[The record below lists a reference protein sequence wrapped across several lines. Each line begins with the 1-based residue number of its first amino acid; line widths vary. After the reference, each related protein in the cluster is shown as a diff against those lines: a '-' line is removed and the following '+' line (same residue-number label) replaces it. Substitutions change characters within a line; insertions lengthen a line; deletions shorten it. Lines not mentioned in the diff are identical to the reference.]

1 MSESD
6 RVPAQRRRSEPAAA
20 RPAQSRAASSPSI
33 RELAA
38 LEGSAKL
45 AAQRRRIES
54 CFGES
59 AGRGRVAQGVFID
72 GEDTIDEKKIAKI
85 RAAIESAHPH
95 AVAAFDAVM
104 ADKGEPE
111 DIAEWIKEKIGQSF
125 VKVVLQIVRERG
137 TASAAVG
144 PVPGAGAGA
153 GAGSSSSGTSSGAS
167 RGKKEATE
175 EKSESKSSAT
185 SRPGEM
191 EDPIVA
197 RIVTALD
204 AGHFGVR
211 WLTLRDARQKQVV
224 RERIAALARVYREI
238 REAQAREAARASSSS
253 SSSAASSAASLES
266 EASSAASSAAS
277 AAGAAAAEVEEAMFV
292 VHGSILWGAASETP
306 GDIDVIDPA
315 GDRETHTV
323 KVGHFRNRPAS
334 DEVELKPEGSPLD
347 SMLGVHF
354 DAGSIET
361 GVAFGSAAA
370 IADGAAQLWKAALR
384 ELKSKPQLKKGA
396 RKAVNVAI
404 VIQHFIN
411 QQDKAGILDKAG
423 SDDVGKFDADLK
435 PLIDRANRSLTSGET
450 VIPNEAQCAAIEKW
464 LAIMQKVVAAIAKRR
479 AKKKKQQVEKRADA
493 SSGDDDESAGDAP
506 AKMGAGGGAGAA
518 GSAAAKV

>member
-20 RPAQSRAASSPSI
+20 RPAQSRAASSPST

-59 AGRGRVAQGVFID
+59 AGRGGVAQGVFVD
-72 GEDTIDEKKIAKI
+72 GEDTIDAAKIAKI
-85 RAAIESAHPH
+85 RAAIEASHPD
-95 AVAAFDAVM
+95 AVAGFDAVM

-111 DIAEWIKEKIGQSF
+111 DIAEWIKENIGQSF
-125 VKVVLQIVRERG
+125 VKVVLQIVREPEA
-137 TASAAVG
+137 ASAAVG

-153 GAGSSSSGTSSGAS
+153 GSSSSSSSSGAS

-185 SRPGEM
+185 SGPGEM

-211 WLTLRDARQKQVV
+211 WLTLSDARQKQVV

-370 IADGAAQLWKAALR
+370 IADGAVQLWKAALR

-411 QQDKAGILDKAG
+411 QQDKAGILGKEG
-423 SDDVGKFDADLK
+423 SDYVGKFDADLK

-464 LAIMQKVVAAIAKRR
+464 LAFMQKVVAAIAKRR